1 LFFSSRAHITEEI
14 IKAIIK
20 PGDLEGDL
28 LTEERVN
35 LKRPD
40 MYRVVLLNDDYTPRD
55 FVVWILMRVFY
66 KGETESTR
74 IMLDTHT
81 SGKSTI
87 GVYTYDVATTK
98 IAQVD
103 KIAKQYEHPLTCI
116 LEVES
121 GGEEE

>member
-1 LFFSSRAHITEEI
+1 MEE
-14 IKAIIK
+14 KIIK

-28 LTEERVN
+28 LTQEKIN
-35 LKRPD
+35 LKKPD

-66 KGETESTR
+66 KNETESNQ
-74 IMLDTHT
+74 IMLEAHT
-81 SGKSTI
+81 LGKSSV
-87 GVYTYDVATTK
+87 GVYTYDEATTK

-103 KIAKQYEHPLTCI
+103 KIAKQYEHPLTCV

-121 GGEEE
+121 GGEEK

>member
-1 LFFSSRAHITEEI
+1 MEER
-14 IKAIIK
+14 IIK

-28 LTEERVN
+28 LTQEKIN
-35 LKRPD
+35 LKRHD

-66 KGETESTR
+66 KGETESSS
-74 IMLDTHT
+74 IMLEAHT
-81 SGKSTI
+81 AGKSTV
-87 GVYTYDVATTK
+87 GVYTYDEATTK

-121 GGEEE
+121 GGEQE

>member
-1 LFFSSRAHITEEI
+1 MEE
-14 IKAIIK
+14 KIIK
-20 PGDLEGDL
+20 PSDLEGDL
-28 LTEERVN
+28 LTQEKIN
-35 LKRPD
+35 LKRPY
-40 MYRVVLLNDDYTPRD
+40 MYRVILLNDDYTPRD

-66 KGETESTR
+66 KGEAESNR
-74 IMLDTHT
+74 IMLEAHT
-81 SGKSTI
+81 AGKSTV